1 MAEERRHADEA
12 KKQSEAQ
19 KLAAKEA
26 ERARRQKDLE
36 VASAR
41 TPSPSELV
49 ASSKQARMTFV
60 GFKQQEG
67 VGRIFFRT
75 SSPVHYR
82 VGEENDRQVII
93 TLENTEISL
102 PNNQRIIDAS
112 FFDTAVSLVRPE
124 EQGSGVKVTISL
136 KQAVAYRASQ
146 AGNELTLE
154 FERPE

>member
-1 MAEERRHADEA
+1 
-12 KKQSEAQ
+12 
-19 KLAAKEA
+19 
-26 ERARRQKDLE
+26 
-36 VASAR
+36 
-41 TPSPSELV
+41 
-49 ASSKQARMTFV
+49 MTVV

-82 VGEENDRQVII
+82 VGEENDRQVVI

-124 EQGSGVKVTISL
+124 SQGSGVKVTISL